1 MPGHLFWDVDTQ
13 YDFIMPGGRLYVDG
27 AETILGNL
35 ERLTGYAR
43 RNEVRVFG
51 SVDHHRPTD
60 PEISDRPDF
69 RKTFPP
75 HCLEGSAGQEKVR
88 ETCPRNPLWID
99 PEPADPTRLI
109 SNVQAHAGEVLFRK
123 RQFDVFTNPNVD
135 PVLNAIS
142 PDRILVYGVALDVC
156 NAYAIEGFLERKTA
170 KVALVRDATRA
181 IDPERGDD
189 LVSKWRGQGVEVLST
204 REVVSGAGA

>member
-27 AETILGNL
+27 AETLLRNL
-35 ERLTGYAR
+35 EQLTGYAR

-51 SVDHHRPTD
+51 SVDHHRPSD

-69 RKTFPP
+69 RETFPP
-75 HCLEGSAGQEKVR
+75 HCLEGSPGQEKVR
-88 ETCPRNPLWID
+88 ETRPQDPLWID
-99 PEPADPTRLI
+99 PEPADPTSLI
-109 SNVQAHAGEVLFRK
+109 SNVRAHAGEVLFRK

-135 PVLNAIS
+135 PILNAIS

-181 IDPERGDD
+181 INPKRGDG
-189 LVSKWRGQGVEVLST
+189 LVSKWRQQGVEILST
-204 REVVSGAGA
+204 REVVSGAAV

>member
-156 NAYAIEGFLERKTA
+156 NAYAIEGFLERRTA

-189 LVSKWRGQGVEVLST
+189 LVSRWRGQGVEVLST
-204 REVVSGAGA
+204 QEVVSGAGT